1 MSEPEERFSALDPA
15 FAGNGIESGKCS
27 SKMSME
33 KKKEIIHEIAQKS
46 KAATEILRSFTRR
59 ELLEIICAEMG
70 KERKYTGYSKSQMIE
85 HLLKLVSQKS
95 ERSSTTLAFLLDK
108 TQTSHKRPRN
118 TDRSSVV
125 LLNSNN
131 NASLETDEE
140 FAGVKLCQN
149 VACKAPLNPEFAF
162 CKRCSCCI
170 CHCYDDNKDPSL
182 WLTCGS
188 DPSNEND
195 SCGMSCHLECALK
208 HERSGIVK
216 NSLCEKLDGSF
227 YCVSCGKIN
236 GLMGSWRRQLLN
248 AKEARRV
255 DVLCLR
261 LSLCHKI
268 LVGTNLYKGVYETV
282 ELAVNMLTNE
292 VGPLDEVCLRMARG
306 IVNRLS
312 CGAEVQKLCASA
324 VEAFDSLCCVP
335 HRDCMQKRETLN
347 CEILFKDSSPTSVM
361 VVLQYDD
368 HLLKDFLG
376 CRLWHRKANA
386 EDYPDQPS
394 FIALKPEKKFKIN
407 DLFPSTEYY
416 CKVSLFSST
425 QIFGVWEAKWVTPK
439 LSTPCPALGK
449 HRNGETRN
457 IDLLHSRADSK
468 DNLTDLHQLDGPYKS
483 KCERLYKNP
492 SPKTS
497 TTSMKPISVC
507 PSTPCKIS
515 ETRILLGLNCK
526 RRTEESDYDYSV
538 RMVKWLEHEGHINED
553 FRVKFL
559 TWFSLKASMKDR
571 RVVSAFIDALID
583 DPPSLAGQLS
593 HTFMDEI
600 FCNQKPASKHEYSNW
615 IYR

>member
-1 MSEPEERFSALDPA
+1 
-15 FAGNGIESGKCS
+15 
-27 SKMSME
+27 ME
-33 KKKEIIHEIAQKS
+33 K
-46 KAATEILRSFTRR
+46 
-59 ELLEIICAEMG
+59 
-70 KERKYTGYSKSQMIE
+70 
-85 HLLKLVSQKS
+85 
-95 ERSSTTLAFLLDK
+95 D
-108 TQTSHKRPRN
+108 
-118 TDRSSVV
+118 
-125 LLNSNN
+125 
-131 NASLETDEE
+131 
-140 FAGVKLCQN
+140 
-149 VACKAPLNPEFAF
+149 
-162 CKRCSCCI
+162 
-170 CHCYDDNKDPSL
+170 
-182 WLTCGS
+182 
-188 DPSNEND
+188 
-195 SCGMSCHLECALK
+195 
-208 HERSGIVK
+208 
-216 NSLCEKLDGSF
+216 
-227 YCVSCGKIN
+227 
-236 GLMGSWRRQLLN
+236 
-248 AKEARRV
+248 
-255 DVLCLR
+255 
-261 LSLCHKI
+261 
-268 LVGTNLYKGVYETV
+268 
-282 ELAVNMLTNE
+282 
-292 VGPLDEVCLRMARG
+292 
-306 IVNRLS
+306 
-312 CGAEVQKLCASA
+312 
-324 VEAFDSLCCVP
+324 
-335 HRDCMQKRETLN
+335 ETLFHFSLQFALAD

-425 QIFGVWEAKWVTPK
+425 QVFGVWEAKWVTPK

-492 SPKTS
+492 SPKSS

-526 RRTEESDYDYSV
+526 RTEESDYDYSV

>member
-1 MSEPEERFSALDPA
+1 MSEPEERFSGLDPA
-15 FAGNGIESGKCS
+15 FAGYGLDSGKCG
-27 SKMSME
+27 SKISME
-33 KKKEIIHEIAQKS
+33 KKKEIIHEIARKS
-46 KAATEILRSFTRR
+46 KAAPEILRSLTRSD
-59 ELLEIICAEMG
+59 LLEIICAEMG
-70 KERKYTGYSKSQMIE
+70 KEMKNTGYSKSQMIE
-85 HLLKLVSQKS
+85 YLLKLVSQKS
-95 ERSSTTLAFLLDK
+95 DRSNTHASLLDK
-108 TQTSHKRPRN
+108 TQTGHKRPRN
-118 TDRSSVV
+118 TNRTSIQ
-125 LLNSNN
+125 LLDSNN
-131 NASLETDEE
+131 TSMETDEE
-140 FAGVKLCQN
+140 SAEVKLCRN

-208 HERSGIVK
+208 HERTGIVK
-216 NSLCEKLDGSF
+216 NGLCEKLDGSF

-236 GLMGSWRRQLLN
+236 GLMGSWRRQLVN

-255 DVLCLR
+255 DALCLR

-268 LVGTNLYKGVYETV
+268 LVGTNLYKEVHKTV
-282 ELAVNMLTNE
+282 EFAMNMMTNE

-324 VEAFDSLCCVP
+324 VEAFDSMCCVP
-335 HRDCMQKRETLN
+335 CVDGMQKREKLD
-347 CEILFKDSSPTSVM
+347 CEILFEDSSPTSVM
-361 VVLQYDD
+361 VVLRYDD
-368 HLLKDFLG
+368 HMLRDFLG
-376 CRLWHRKANA
+376 CRLWYRKANM

-394 FIALKPEKKFKIN
+394 FIALKPEKNFKIT
-407 DLFPSTEYY
+407 DLSPSTEYH

-425 QIFGVWEAKWVTPK
+425 QVFGVWEAKWVTPK
-439 LSTPCPALGK
+439 LSTPRPALEK
-449 HRNGETRN
+449 HRNGEIKNTN
-457 IDLLHSRADSK
+457 LLHSQVDSK
-468 DNLTDLHQLDGPYKS
+468 NNLINLHSLDGLDKR
-483 KCERLYKNP
+483 KLYKYP
-492 SPKTS
+492 SLKNS
-497 TTSMKPISVC
+497 ITSMKSISVC
-507 PSTPCKIS
+507 PSTPCKLT
-515 ETRILLGLNCK
+515 ETRIMLGFNCT

-538 RMVKWLEHEGHINED
+538 RMVKWLEHEGHIDVD

-559 TWFSLKASMKDR
+559 TWFSLKASVKDR

-600 FCNQKPASKHEYSNW
+600 FCNQKPVPRHEYCNW
-615 IYR
+615 ICR

>member
-1 MSEPEERFSALDPA
+1 MSVPEEKFSGLDPA
-15 FAGNGIESGKCS
+15 FAGYDNESGKGS
-27 SKMSME
+27 NKMSME

-70 KERKYTGYSKSQMIE
+70 KERKYTGYTKSQMIE

-95 ERSSTTLAFLLDK
+95 ENSSSPTLAFVRDK
-108 TQTSHKRPRN
+108 TQTSHKRPRKA
-118 TDRSSVV
+118 DQSSVV
-125 LLNSNN
+125 LLSSNN
-131 NASLETDEE
+131 NASFETDEE
-140 FAGVKLCQN
+140 FSEVKVCQN

-182 WLTCGS
+182 WLTCCS
-188 DPSNEND
+188 DSSNENG

-227 YCVSCGKIN
+227 YCISCGKIN

-268 LVGTNLYKGVYETV
+268 LIGTNLYRELHKTV

-292 VGPLDEVCLRMARG
+292 MGPLDEVCLRTARG

-324 VEAFDSLCCVP
+324 VEDFDSMCRVP
-335 HRDCMQKRETLN
+335 YRDCMQKRETLN
-347 CEILFKDSSPTSVM
+347 CKILFEDSSPTSVM

-368 HLLKDFLG
+368 HLVKDFLG

-386 EDYPDQPS
+386 KDYPDQPS

-416 CKVSLFSST
+416 CKVSLFSSI
-425 QIFGVWEAKWVTPK
+425 QVFGVWEAKWVTPK
-439 LSTPCPALGK
+439 LSTPYPGLGK
-449 HRNGETRN
+449 HRSGEIRT
-457 IDLLHSRADSK
+457 IDLLPSRVDSK
-468 DNLTDLHQLDGPYKS
+468 GNLTNLHPWNGLNKS
-483 KCERLYKNP
+483 KWESHYKNP
-492 SPKTS
+492 SPKNSITP
-497 TTSMKPISVC
+497 MKPISVC
-507 PSTPCKIS
+507 PSTPCKTS
-515 ETRILLGLNCK
+515 ETRILLGSNCK

-538 RMVKWLEHEGHINED
+538 RIVKWLEHDEHIDED

-559 TWFSLKASMKDR
+559 TWFSLKASVRDR

-600 FCNQKPASKHEYSNW
+600 FCNQKPTSKHEYCNW
-615 IYR
+615 I

>member
-1 MSEPEERFSALDPA
+1 MSEPEERFSGLDPA
-15 FAGNGIESGKCS
+15 FAGYGKCS

-33 KKKEIIHEIAQKS
+33 KKKEIIHEIVLKS

-70 KERKYTGYSKSQMIE
+70 KERKYTGNSKSQMIE
-85 HLLKLVSQKS
+85 HLLKLYSQKS
-95 ERSSTTLAFLLDK
+95 DVSLLDK
-108 TQTSHKRPRN
+108 TQTGHKRPRN

-125 LLNSNN
+125 LSDSNN
-131 NASLETDEE
+131 NTSLETDEE
-140 FAGVKLCQN
+140 FSEVKFCQN
-149 VACKAPLNPEFAF
+149 VACKAPLNPVFAF

-227 YCVSCGKIN
+227 YCISCGKIN

-268 LVGTNLYKGVYETV
+268 LVGTNLHKELHKTV
-282 ELAVNMLTNE
+282 ELAVTMLTNE
-292 VGPLDEVCLRMARG
+292 VGPLHEVCLRMARG

-324 VEAFDSLCCVP
+324 VEAFDSMCCGP
-335 HRDCMQKRETLN
+335 YRDCMQKRETLN
-347 CEILFKDSSPTSVM
+347 CEILFEDSSPTSVV

-407 DLFPSTEYY
+407 DLLPSTEYY

-425 QIFGVWEAKWVTPK
+425 QVFGVWEAKWVTPK
-439 LSTPCPALGK
+439 LSSPCPALGK
-449 HRNGETRN
+449 HRNGEIRN
-457 IDLLHSRADSK
+457 SEILHSRADSK
-468 DNLTDLHQLDGPYKS
+468 NNPTNLHPLDGGFYKS
-483 KCERLYKNP
+483 KFEGLYKNP
-492 SPKTS
+492 SPKNS
-497 TTSMKPISVC
+497 ITSMKPISVC

-515 ETRILLGLNCK
+515 ETRTLLGSNCK
-526 RRTEESDYDYSV
+526 RRAEESDYDYSV
-538 RMVKWLEHEGHINED
+538 RMVKWLEHEAHIDED

-559 TWFSLKASMKDR
+559 TWFSLKASVKDR
-571 RVVSAFIDALID
+571 RVVCAFVDALID

-600 FCNQKPASKHEYSNW
+600 FCNQKPTSKHEYCNW
-615 IYR
+615 IWR